1 MTITGTAESIEKA
14 TQLIEDVIG
23 NRAGA
28 SDDDRSMGSKM
39 TAYFVRGRCRS

>member
-1 MTITGTAESIEKA
+1 MLSPAKDRNVTITGTAESIEKA

-28 SDDDRSMGSKM
+28 SDDDR
-39 TAYFVRGRCRS
+39 TDLARSA